1 MLRTFLMILFAAA
14 LASQI
19 PYILGLTEI
28 ADGSRP
34 SDDISA
40 RGTSVAASA
49 DAAQVAAKP
58 SGSGSVVLASD
69 GRGHFVA
76 DFRLNGKSVE
86 GLVDT
91 GATSVAINESTAR
104 RLGFSA
110 GSLDFRHR
118 VNTANGVAR
127 AASVRLERVEIA
139 GIRVRDVEAVVLE
152 DKALSGTLIGMSFLK
167 RLSSFQVQNGSLRLV
182 Q

>member
-1 MLRTFLMILFAAA
+1 MLRTFLMFLVAAA
-14 LASQI
+14 VASQI
-19 PYILGLTEI
+19 PHLFGLTEI
-28 ADGSRP
+28 AAESRSSGDQAVQETSISSDPGP
-34 SDDISA
+34 SAKTSA
-40 RGTSVAASA
+40 
-49 DAAQVAAKP
+49 P
-58 SGSGSVVLASD
+58 GSVVLASD
-69 GRGHFVA
+69 GRGHFLA
-76 DFRLNGKSVE
+76 NFRLNGKSVE

-110 GSLDFRHR
+110 GTLDFRYR

-139 GIRVRDVEAVVLE
+139 GIRIRDVDAVVLE